1 MPNIIY
7 DQASAQR
14 VYLRR
19 VRDKKQTTSLGFI
32 QSILSAKHFH
42 YPVRV
47 TQFETNVS
55 IESWAWQ
62 SYEWNIRKP
71 KWDRARKMISRFR
84 RERVYT
90 LITAFNRQYG
100 TGESI
105 ADIIVEHIWEF
116 GL

>member
-19 VRDKKQTTSLGFI
+19 VRDKKQTTSLAFI
-32 QSILSAKHFH
+32 ESIISAKHFH
-42 YPVRV
+42 YPVRY
-47 TQFETNVS
+47 TQFETIAS

-71 KWDRARKMISRFR
+71 KWDCARKMISRFR

-90 LITAFNRQYG
+90 LITALNRQYG
-100 TGESI
+100 TRESI
-105 ADIIVEHIWEF
+105 ADIVLHHIREF